1 MTNYSRAGLPLEA
14 LWVDIEAMNNR
25 FQVFTFDRD
34 RYPAAKMRQF
44 ASKLAA
50 AGQHWAPIFNP
61 GISVQQG
68 YRAYEEGSA
77 QGVWIKD
84 VNGNPYKGQ
93 VRPLHT
99 DCCWAGGLLPVSTC
113 MQHGAV
119 CVCWGGAC
127 CGACCGEASGGVIA
141 SAIRQCHACLICC
154 LISPACLPACRCGL
168 VRWCTPPTLGIQ
180 QEPGSR
186 AR

>member
-1 MTNYSRAGLPLEA
+1 MTNYSKAGLPLEA

-25 FQVFTFDRD
+25 FQVFTFDKD

-99 DCCWAGGLLPVSTC
+99 DFWLGCHTCEHLHAAQCCL
-113 MQHGAV
+113 
-119 CVCWGGAC
+119 CVWGGVCAVVR
-127 CGACCGEASGGVIA
+127 AVVRRVEALLLAPYA
-141 SAIRQCHACLICC
+141 SAMH
-154 LISPACLPACRCGL
+154 
-168 VRWCTPPTLGIQ
+168 V
-180 QEPGSR
+180 
-186 AR
+186 

>member
-1 MTNYSRAGLPLEA
+1 VVTNYTKAGLPLEA

-25 FQVFTFDRD
+25 FQVFTFDKD
-34 RYPAAKMRQF
+34 RYPAAKMRAF

-93 VRPLHT
+93 VRA
-99 DCCWAGGLLPVSTC
+99 C
-113 MQHGAV
+113 
-119 CVCWGGAC
+119 CVCFVGLRCCAC
-127 CGACCGEASGGVIA
+127 KHL
-141 SAIRQCHACLICC
+141 HAVH
-154 LISPACLPACRCGL
+154 RCSFVL
-168 VRWCTPPTLGIQ
+168 WCVQ
-180 QEPGSR
+180 W
-186 AR
+186 